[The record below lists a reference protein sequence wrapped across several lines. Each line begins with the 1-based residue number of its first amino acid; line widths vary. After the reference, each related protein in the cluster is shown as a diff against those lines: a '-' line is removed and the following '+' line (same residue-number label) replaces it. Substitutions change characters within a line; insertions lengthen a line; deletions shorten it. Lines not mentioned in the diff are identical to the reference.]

1 MEKQL
6 TLRGYR
12 SIDLLLF
19 TVMMIV
25 FELLAVKATIW
36 FGEVYCISL
45 FILLSMIVMMRWGGW
60 SVVTIVAGA
69 ITFCLANGAPWEHYI
84 IYVGGDLFILFDLFW
99 FNLGKAKMREG
110 YLTVS
115 FVLCGYVLVETG
127 RSFMGL
133 FFGGNF
139 LPALIGFLGT
149 DLLSALLALLII
161 MIARK
166 QNGLYEDQIT
176 YLRRI
181 NAENTKHDA
190 ELEV

>member
-19 TVMMIV
+19 TAMMII
-25 FELLAVKATIW
+25 FEMLAVKATMW

-45 FILLSMIVMMRWGGW
+45 FMLLSLIVMMRWGGW
-60 SVVTIVAGA
+60 SVFTIVAGA
-69 ITFCLANGAPWEHYI
+69 VTFCLANGATWENYI
-84 IYVGGDLFILFDLFW
+84 IYVGGNLFILFDLFW
-99 FNLGKAKMREG
+99 FYLGKVRMREG

-115 FVLCGYVLVETG
+115 FVLCGYVLVEIG
-127 RSFMGL
+127 RSAIAL

-139 LPALIGFLGT
+139 LQTLIGFLGT

-161 MIARK
+161 MISRK

-176 YLRRI
+176 YLKRI
-181 NAENTKHDA
+181 NAENTRHDA